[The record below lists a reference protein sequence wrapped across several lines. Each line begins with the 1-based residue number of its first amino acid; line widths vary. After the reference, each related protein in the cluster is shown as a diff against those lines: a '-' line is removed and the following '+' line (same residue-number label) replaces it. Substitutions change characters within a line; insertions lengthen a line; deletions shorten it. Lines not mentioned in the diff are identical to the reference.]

1 MNTRVVL
8 DTSHPYYQLVL
19 PDDKDATLYLR
30 ARTIETQLCVFSY
43 LRYFGRKSRMCRPW
57 PSDDLAS
64 LSLLPNKRWMP
75 LNFGIDEYQVRPQDS
90 LSLAVTMQMSAYDAQ
105 YLVLA
110 QDTSAPLWALDKR
123 LQQLTVDRVHL
134 TFLSQYLYMTI
145 YGR

>member
-1 MNTRVVL
+1 
-8 DTSHPYYQLVL
+8 
-19 PDDKDATLYLR
+19 
-30 ARTIETQLCVFSY
+30 
-43 LRYFGRKSRMCRPW
+43 MCRPW